1 MKHGDHDWWP
11 RSAGLQYECGVK
23 ERRVGMHGEV
33 PQQIWAAGY
42 CEWDTKRDD
51 ADYKHIGVWDDDYDD
66 DDDEDIWWWLM
77 VITYDG
83 YNYDDYTWWL
93 W

>member
-66 DDDEDIWWWLM
+66 DEDIWWWLM

-83 YNYDDYTWWL
+83 YNYYDDYTWWL